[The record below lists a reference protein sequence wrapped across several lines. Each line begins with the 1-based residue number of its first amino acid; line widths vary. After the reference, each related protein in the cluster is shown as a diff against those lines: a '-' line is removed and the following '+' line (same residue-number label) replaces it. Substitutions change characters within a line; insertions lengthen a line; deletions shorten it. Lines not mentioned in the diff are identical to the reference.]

1 MGRLVIQ
8 PGVFSGDIPP
18 SKSILM
24 VLLEQ
29 RCRINYSCR
38 RGLCGQDLIR
48 VISGWE
54 HLNPIQELEVGTL
67 KLLQAND
74 KPMRMACCAK
84 VVGDGEVVVELV

>member
-8 PGVFSGDIPP
+8 PGIFSGEIPP
-18 SKSILM
+18 TKSILM

-29 RCRINYSCR
+29 RYRVHYSCR
-38 RGLCGQDLIR
+38 RGLCGQDLIH

-54 HLNPIQELEVGTL
+54 HLNPIQDHEDGTL
-67 KLLQAND
+67 ELLQAKG

-84 VVGDGEVVVELV
+84 IVGDGEVIVEVV